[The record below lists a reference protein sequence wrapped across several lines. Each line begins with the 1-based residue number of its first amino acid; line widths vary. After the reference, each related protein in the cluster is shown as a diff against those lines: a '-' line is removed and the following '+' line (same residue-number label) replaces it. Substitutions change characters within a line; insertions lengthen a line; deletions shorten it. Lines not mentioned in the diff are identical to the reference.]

1 MNMDQ
6 SIILT
11 VIEFILSL
19 ILEGVILGFIF
30 QQISNKSQ
38 DKQEK
43 KLTNEMNNIE
53 TQNRHNTELII
64 EELKEI
70 KIDLI
75 SQIKESEVHKK

>member
-1 MNMDQ
+1 MKMNQ

-43 KLTNEMNNIE
+43 RLQNEMNNIE

-64 EELKEI
+64 EELRAI
-70 KIDLI
+70 KGDLI
-75 SQIKESEVHKK
+75 SQIKESEEHKK